1 MDSKNFILINLNHTI
16 NRARQTAIK
25 QERSKWILFGLSSS
39 IFLSLII
46 WTIIVNNSFNN
57 LIESRESTIEN
68 IISKTDNLKKA
79 AEIELSRADILS
91 AYNLGKHFIP
101 WSKKLIQLS
110 EMTPYDMS
118 ITKLIYSNNSFTISA
133 ISKIEDENKKE
144 QIILNDFM
152 NSIKSNEDFLREF
165 DGIEVKKTK
174 RIDTQKNSHL
184 SFEIVGKLKRRMTN
198 RLDNVTL
205 LELSNQNK
213 NLETN

>member
-1 MDSKNFILINLNHTI
+1 LDSKNFILINLNHTI

-118 ITKLIYSNNSFTISA
+118 ITKLIYSNDSFTISA

>member
-1 MDSKNFILINLNHTI
+1 LDSKNFILINLNHTI

-205 LELSNQNK
+205 LELSN
-213 NLETN
+213 